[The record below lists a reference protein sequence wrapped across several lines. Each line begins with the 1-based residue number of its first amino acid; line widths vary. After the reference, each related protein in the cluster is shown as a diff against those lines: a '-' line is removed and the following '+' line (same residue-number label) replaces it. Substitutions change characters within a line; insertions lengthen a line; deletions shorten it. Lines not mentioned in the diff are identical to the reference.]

1 MVIHK
6 NLYGEGKIFSTM
18 SIPLANNNMGKYP
31 GLIKRGIYQEDA
43 GYRRQSYEPVSY
55 LWIYIDPRSDSSYD
69 D

>member
-1 MVIHK
+1 
-6 NLYGEGKIFSTM
+6 M